1 MTNTKL
7 LKSIMVLRGF
17 TQGALADEVGLTRQ
31 AFSRKLHNKAMFNQ
45 LEISAIARVL
55 SLDCT
60 EINDIFFLDSVAN
73 SHTM

>member
-1 MTNTKL
+1 
-7 LKSIMVLRGF
+7 MVLRGF